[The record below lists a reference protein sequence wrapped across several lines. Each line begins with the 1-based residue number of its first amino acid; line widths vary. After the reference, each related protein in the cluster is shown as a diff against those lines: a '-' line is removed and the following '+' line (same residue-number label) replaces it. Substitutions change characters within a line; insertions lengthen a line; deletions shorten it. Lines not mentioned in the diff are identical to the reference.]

1 MSICLSVETNLCT
14 NTREHHSILL
24 HLCSDFKNRRFT
36 ATEPNHKMKLFSLL
50 ESCSLLL
57 MMLLVAPISCC
68 TRPSGDTEFADSLAM
83 VQEGVYTLT
92 DIFDSQ
98 PVDSQDSMVRDEKLT
113 QSHNHPL
120 IFPSFSLVPMLL
132 CVTY

>member
-1 MSICLSVETNLCT
+1 
-14 NTREHHSILL
+14 
-24 HLCSDFKNRRFT
+24 
-36 ATEPNHKMKLFSLL
+36 MKLFSLL
-50 ESCSLLL
+50 ESGSLLL
-57 MMLLVAPISCC
+57 TMLLVAPISCC

-83 VQEGVYTLT
+83 DIQEGVYTLT

-98 PVDSQDSMVRDEKLT
+98 PVDSRDSMVRDEKLK
-113 QSHNHPL
+113 QSLNHPL